1 MDKVNKITFL
11 IVQRILLVLWASL
24 SVNDVIC
31 SQNIVPK
38 SSDLKETGINQRRD
52 LSLPGS
58 RIVLNFFHFNSR
70 LSAAQYSNRPTIPL
84 NVAYLTTQGNKDGVP
99 RFCRAVPDLLMLL
112 KNTGPFESALADSS
126 KALARSFSTEWMPHA
141 LPYTASYADGS
152 EIKGVDYLYDEKTI
166 VRKISFEGEN
176 GKYYLAGKLH
186 TYTGKNGTVHV
197 ENSAI
202 IVNDNNI
209 NYAVS
214 INSPIGNVKFSNDT
228 WFIPF
233 DATLLP
239 GKKLIISIAFA
250 DKNESNEQLLQRV
263 RTPIR
268 KNDVDVALNNREKFW
283 DTFLQK
289 LPHPLNFNLTS
300 IDAKGVTPEKL
311 KETYYKAWVFTA
323 QNMLPEDPEEF
334 PYPQICAGKASL
346 WDEGEVRAPFSASWE
361 SLFGIQFYAFI
372 DSQVAWKAFKGMMSL
387 VDQDGMLGGESL
399 PSRKAQT
406 AMILYQLTGDRE
418 SLKEIYP
425 ALKRY
430 MDWRIK
436 ITHWVFKKNPP
447 DENRKD
453 ANFAFSAL
461 VDMEHLHDIAQ
472 ILKLRKDANE
482 WNTKRETL
490 LKNCLQW
497 FWETPTSLPEE
508 NYHITTGKRSWGGTL
523 WISPGLY
530 VKGLKGD
537 YLNGLLTRYTRE
549 YKPDNGFAGYA
560 MPKYPDISY
569 TIYGL
574 IKLGQLE
581 KALGLLEVT
590 LRDIVRSDAVFA
602 EQYIGHTLQPDG
614 VRPSLFGSS
623 SIIDFCLL
631 MNGYKYDRGIPSGV
645 ILKEAAGGV
654 NNLLIK
660 GKTLNISTNDKTG
673 TMNAWGSYL
682 RGPKSYRVRRAEII
696 EIKE

>member
-1 MDKVNKITFL
+1 MDKDNRIAFLFSKRVFL
-11 IVQRILLVLWASL
+11 IFCAVLAAYGTIYSA
-24 SVNDVIC
+24 NA
-31 SQNIVPK
+31 VPK
-38 SSDLKETGINQRRD
+38 SRDLKETGVNQRRD

-58 RIVLNFFHFNSR
+58 RIVINFFHFNSK
-70 LSAAQYSNRPTIPL
+70 LSAVQYSNRPTIPL
-84 NVAYLTTQGNKDGVP
+84 NVAYLTTQRNEDGVP

-112 KNTGPFESALADSS
+112 KNTGPLETALTDSLN
-126 KALARSFSTEWMPHA
+126 ALPVSYETEWMPHA
-141 LPYTASYADGS
+141 LPFSASYADGS
-152 EIKGVDYLYDEKTI
+152 QIKGTDYLYDEKTI
-166 VRKISFEGEN
+166 IRKISFEGKN

-186 TYTGKNGTVHV
+186 TYTGKKGTVHARRGAV
-197 ENSAI
+197 
-202 IVNDNNI
+202 VVRDNNI
-209 NYAVS
+209 NYAVAVNCPTDRVEF
-214 INSPIGNVKFSNDT
+214 NSDT
-228 WFIPF
+228 WSVPF

-239 GKKLIISIAFA
+239 GKELIISVAFA
-250 DKNESNEQLLQRV
+250 DKDESDERLLQRV
-263 RTPIR
+263 NKPFE
-268 KNDVDVALNNREKFW
+268 KNDVDLAFINREKYW
-283 DTFLQK
+283 DEFLRK
-289 LPHPLNFNLTS
+289 LPHPQNFNLTS
-300 IDAKGVTPEKL
+300 VDAKGVTSEKL
-311 KETYYKAWVFTA
+311 REAYYKAWVFTA
-323 QNMLPEDPEEF
+323 QNMLPEDPEVF

-372 DSQVAWKAFKGMMSL
+372 DPQTAWKAFKGMMSL

-406 AMILYQLTGDRE
+406 AMVLYQLTGDRE
-418 SLKEIYP
+418 SLNEIYP

-430 MDWRIK
+430 MNWRIK
-436 ITHWVFKKNPP
+436 ITHWVFKENLP

-461 VDMEHLHDIAQ
+461 IDMEHLHDIAR
-472 ILKLRKDANE
+472 ILKLKKDADE
-482 WNTKRETL
+482 WDVKRETL
-490 LKNCLQW
+490 LRNCQQW

-508 NYHITTGKRSWGGTL
+508 NYHIKTGKRSWGGTL

-537 YLNGLLTRYTRE
+537 YLNGLLRRYTNE
-549 YKPDNGFAGYA
+549 YKPDQGFAGYA

-590 LRDIVRSDAVFA
+590 LRDIVRSNTVFA
-602 EQYIGHTLQPDG
+602 EQYIGSTLQPDG

-631 MNGYKYDRGIPSGV
+631 MNGYKYDRGVPAGV
-645 ILKEAAGGV
+645 ILREGEGGV
-654 NNLLIK
+654 IHLPVK
-660 GKTLNISTNDKTG
+660 GKILNISIKDKAG
-673 TMNAWGSYL
+673 SIRAWGSCL
-682 RGPKSYRVRRAEII
+682 GTAKTFKAEKGEII